1 MSQETPSDLTLYLRL
16 LKYVV
21 PFWPYFVLSVLGF
34 SMYSGVQVLLADM
47 MQLIVDY
54 IGGNISAGEGG
65 VMSQLIHNVGGDD
78 FELADARLTIVVLL
92 ISLGVLRG
100 VGFFAGN
107 YFIANVSL
115 RLVHVLR
122 CELFEKMLFM
132 PSAYYDRNS
141 TGALISKI
149 TFNVEQVTGAAVNAL
164 KVVMREGTFAIGLIA
179 YLLYINWKL
188 TTIFVL
194 AFPLIGV
201 TVWWVGKRFRK
212 LSRNIQSAMGE
223 VNSVT
228 NDCINAYR
236 EIRLYGGAKYEN
248 GRFGNASRR
257 NRNQNLKMAFYNA
270 LSPTV
275 IQFPVV
281 VATGVLIWIA
291 LGLTGEMTP
300 GSFVAYLSAALFL
313 PKPIRQ
319 LAEVSSVIQKGLAA
333 AQDIFEFLDTPQ
345 ELDEGKV
352 EVDRL
357 RGDIHIQDLTYRY
370 APELEPV
377 LRDINLTVK
386 AGSSLALV
394 GLSGSGKS
402 TLVSLLSRFYRY
414 EEGAILLDGVD
425 VRDYRLSNL
434 RDNIALVTQQVTLFN
449 DTVYNNI
456 AYGSMANASRE
467 QVIAALEAAHAMDFI
482 KELPG
487 GLDTEIGE
495 DGVMLSGGQ
504 RQRLAIARAFLKNAP
519 ILILDEA
526 TSALDN
532 QSESQ
537 IQAAMQEVMRNRTTI
552 VIAHRLST
560 IENADQIVVMEA
572 GKIIEQGSHQAL
584 LANQQRYFQL
594 YNKNFEE

>member
-1 MSQETPSDLTLYLRL
+1 MSTPQSDLKIYLRL

-21 PFWPYFVLSVLGF
+21 PFWLFFVLSVLGF
-34 SMYSGVQVLLADM
+34 STYSGVQVLLADM

-54 IGGNISAGEGG
+54 IGGNIDAGGGG
-65 VMSQLIHNVGGDD
+65 VMSKLIFALGGEG
-78 FELADARLTIVVLL
+78 FRLEDARTSIVVALVA
-92 ISLGVLRG
+92 LGVMRG
-100 VGFFAGN
+100 LGFFAGN

-122 CELFEKMLFM
+122 CELFEKMLTM
-132 PSAYYDRNS
+132 PSSYYDRHS

-188 TTIFVL
+188 TTVFVL
-194 AFPLIGV
+194 AFPMIAL

-212 LSRNIQSAMGE
+212 ISRKIQNAMGE
-223 VNSVT
+223 VNQVT
-228 NDCINAYR
+228 NDSISAYR
-236 EIRLYGGAKYEN
+236 EIRLYGGGAYEN
-248 GRFGNASRR
+248 IRFAGASRK
-257 NRNQNLKMAFYNA
+257 NRDQNLKMSFYNA
-270 LSPTV
+270 ISPTV

-291 LGLTGEMTP
+291 LGLTGEMSP

-333 AQDIFEFLDTPQ
+333 AQDIFEFIDTEQ
-345 ELDEGKV
+345 EVDTGTV
-352 EVDRL
+352 EVERL
-357 RGDIHIQDLTYRY
+357 RGDIQIRDLSFRY
-370 APELEPV
+370 SPELDPV
-377 LRDINLTVK
+377 LRHINLDVS
-386 AGSSLALV
+386 AGTSLALV

-402 TLVSLLSRFYRY
+402 TLVSLISRFYQHDQ
-414 EEGAILLDGVD
+414 GQLLLDGVD
-425 VRDYRLSNL
+425 VRDYKLSNL

-449 DTVYNNI
+449 DTVFNNI
-456 AYGSMANASRE
+456 AYGSMAKASRE
-467 QVIAALEAAHAMDFI
+467 QVLAALEAAHAMEFI
-482 KELPG
+482 NTLPD

-532 QSESQ
+532 QAESH
-537 IQAAMQEVMRNRTTI
+537 IQAAMEEVMKGRTTI

-572 GKIIEQGSHQAL
+572 GQIVEQGSHREL
-584 LANQQRYFQL
+584 LDLGQRYYQL
-594 YNKNFEE
+594 YHRNFEE